1 MSVCTWLFVCGC
13 VIACVHFRM
22 CVLACVRVH
31 MHVFEVQVCVVCV
44 YVCVCVCV
52 CVCLCVCMCVCVSV
66 CVCVCMRASVAFYA
80 CTLTNL
86 LHQVQ
91 GCNLVSAAC
100 HILHYFPPLQVGN
113 ERGHATLRDSVHK
126 DSSGIKGQM
135 PFT

>member
-1 MSVCTWLFVCGC
+1 MCGVCV
-13 VIACVHFRM
+13 
-22 CVLACVRVH
+22 CVRVC
-31 MHVFEVQVCVVCV
+31 MCVCVFVCV
-44 YVCVCVCV
+44 HVRVCVCVCV
-52 CVCLCVCMCVCVSV
+52 CMYARKRCVLCL
-66 CVCVCMRASVAFYA
+66 R
-80 CTLTNL
+80 TLTNL